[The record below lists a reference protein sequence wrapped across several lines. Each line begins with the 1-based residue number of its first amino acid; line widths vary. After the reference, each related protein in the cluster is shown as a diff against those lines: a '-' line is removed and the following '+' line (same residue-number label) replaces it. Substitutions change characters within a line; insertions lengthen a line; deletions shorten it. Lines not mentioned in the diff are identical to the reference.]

1 MRSIHARPRERLSLA
16 QARRVALAA
25 QGFGKTAPPHEVRRG
40 DVARTVRSL
49 GLVQIDSVNV
59 LVRSH
64 YLPLYS
70 RLGPYD
76 RALLDAAAY
85 DGRRRQL
92 FEYWGHEAS
101 LLPVEHHPL
110 LRWRMQ
116 RAQKNGDGVWGSVA
130 RFGKERAAYCREV
143 LAEIAARGPLG
154 VSDLATGGTR
164 QGNWWGWS
172 QGKVALEW
180 LFWTGQVTTHSRRR
194 FERVYDLPERVLPA
208 RVLAA
213 ATPAA
218 DAAQRDLLRI
228 AIGALGVATDRDLRD
243 YFRLPAADVKER
255 IAELV
260 DAHELLP
267 VEVEGWRGRAYVA
280 PSLRVPRRIEAR
292 AVLSPFDSLVWFR
305 DRMQRLFDFHYRIEI
320 YTPAHRRLHGYYVL
334 PFLLAERLVARVDLK
349 ADREHGRLLVLNAHY
364 EPWVDR
370 RAIAIDLREELM
382 QLGRWLDLDWS
393 GRLVW
398 RT

>member
-1 MRSIHARPRERLSLA
+1 
-16 QARRVALAA
+16 
-25 QGFGKTAPPHEVRRG
+25 
-40 DVARTVRSL
+40 
-49 GLVQIDSVNV
+49 
-59 LVRSH
+59 
-64 YLPLYS
+64 
-70 RLGPYD
+70 
-76 RALLDAAAY
+76 
-85 DGRRRQL
+85 
-92 FEYWGHEAS
+92 
-101 LLPVEHHPL
+101 
-110 LRWRMQ
+110 
-116 RAQKNGDGVWGSVA
+116 
-130 RFGKERAAYCREV
+130 
-143 LAEIAARGPLG
+143 
-154 VSDLATGGTR
+154 
-164 QGNWWGWS
+164 
-172 QGKVALEW
+172 
-180 LFWTGQVTTHSRRR
+180 
-194 FERVYDLPERVLPA
+194 
-208 RVLAA
+208 
-213 ATPAA
+213 
-218 DAAQRDLLRI
+218 LLRI

-260 DAHELLP
+260 DAHELLQ